1 MNAITMES
9 ALRDN
14 KELKQLII
22 DKELYI
28 VHLEKKLGLQQRVL
42 ATAASAEKTAEAL
55 DSSQERDSDDSY
67 SSYTPSPTTVGENIK
82 KRRQSAPSRAT
93 ATDKATADTKVNR
106 TQSNTADEPGRTEC
120 VGS

>member
-22 DKELYI
+22 DKELHI
-28 VHLEKKLGLQQRVL
+28 VHLEKQLGLQQSVL
-42 ATAASAEKTAEAL
+42 ATAASAKMKGETL
-55 DSSQERDSDDSY
+55 DSSQARDSDDSY
-67 SSYTPSPTTVGENIK
+67 SSYTPSPAPVGENKK

-93 ATDKATADTKVNR
+93 ATDKASSDTKVNR
-106 TQSNTADEPGRTEC
+106 TQSTTADEPGRAEC
-120 VGS
+120 VG